1 MDLRDYTRQYC
12 DRDNRLA
19 ALSYFGTFAVYFLS
33 LWMAINFIDLW
44 YILAP
49 AVTVNAFSVV
59 RLYVLQHDTG
69 HQSLFETRVQ
79 NDLAGHVLSPFTL
92 APFTVMKH
100 NHNLHHAYQGN
111 LEHRG
116 TGEINIMTLDE
127 WNSVGFWQRLY
138 YRLYRNPLILI
149 PVGAMFTY
157 FIRYRWPK
165 NTTRFGVTGVLLH
178 NVVMMVYI
186 GLIYVLFGMNGVLVW
201 FGSGLLGGMIGV
213 FLVYLQHN
221 FEDTYWDKRPELNQ
235 HEAAIQGSS
244 CLDFGWLFD
253 FAVANITLHDIHHLN
268 ARIPSY
274 RLRRCHHG
282 LPLNVAPRRIKFP
295 EAVAALQLKLWD
307 ESRGR
312 LVPFPR

>member
-1 MDLRDYTRQYC
+1 
-12 DRDNRLA
+12 
-19 ALSYFGTFAVYFLS
+19 
-33 LWMAINFIDLW
+33 MAINFIDLW
-44 YILAP
+44 YILAS
-49 AVTVNAFSVV
+49 AVIVNAFSVV

-116 TGEINIMTLDE
+116 TGEINIMTLDK
-127 WNSVGFWQRLY
+127 WNSVGFWQHLY

-201 FGSGLLGGMIGV
+201 FVSGLLGGMIGV

-274 RLRRCHHG
+274 RLRRCHHD
-282 LPLNVAPRRIKFP
+282 LPLDVAPRRIKFP